1 MVTENIKYQVGTLK
15 KPLHKMSDL
24 EIKEWEKTLAKNA
37 REYLFSIGQCW
48 VYTREDGKVVEE
60 DKDGNIKLLYP

>member
-1 MVTENIKYQVGTLK
+1 MVTENIKYQVGILK

-37 REYLFSIGQCW
+37 REYLFSIGQPL
-48 VYTREDGKVVEE
+48 VYEKDGKIVAE
-60 DKDGNIKLLYP
+60 DKLGNIRIIRQ